1 MNFNVNVNINVWL
14 LIVSYLIAIGLGM
27 LGMWGLG
34 KIYPGA
40 IFGVTT
46 MRDRISNR
54 LSEMRYR
61 REQEM
66 RRR

>member
-1 MNFNVNVNINVWL
+1 MKDITLPPMIFIGLMFLVL
-14 LIVSYLIAIGLGM
+14 LLGM
-27 LGMWGLG
+27 LGMWGIG
-34 KIYPGA
+34 KLFPGTL
-40 IFGVTT
+40 GVTT
-46 MRDRISNR
+46 MRDRIANR

>member
-1 MNFNVNVNINVWL
+1 MNIMNLPSSFWWSVVTHL
-14 LIVSYLIAIGLGM
+14 LAAGFGM
-27 LGMWGLG
+27 LIMWMIG
-34 KIYPGA
+34 KFYPGA
-40 IFGVTT
+40 VFGVTT

-61 REQEM
+61 REHEM

>member
-1 MNFNVNVNINVWL
+1 MNLTLNVWL
-14 LIVSYLIAIGLGM
+14 LVFTHILAIGVGM
-27 LGMWGLG
+27 LMMWGIG
-34 KIYPGA
+34 RIYPGA
-40 IFGVTT
+40 FLGVTT
-46 MRDRISNR
+46 MRDRIANR

>member
-1 MNFNVNVNINVWL
+1 MNITLNVWWL
-14 LIVSYLIAIGLGM
+14 VVSHLVAAGVGMFIMWMIG
-27 LGMWGLG
+27 
-34 KIYPGA
+34 KFFPGA
-40 IFGVTT
+40 VFGVAT